1 MSMIEETQYV
11 LKQKL
16 VSLGIN
22 FTITDVEGS
31 DAFQVKGEAASIG
44 DKLSLQDPDGN
55 ELVYIEQQ
63 SFNCYQLSRDG
74 RHLADISRDL
84 MSFRRRRFTI
94 GMSGPDDLE
103 AIGDIL
109 SFEYVVKRGDR
120 KIATFTRQW
129 FRLSDTYFIQI
140 HDPQADQALVL
151 AIAVVIEVV
160 VHGRHNY

>member
-1 MSMIEETQYV
+1 MSNIEETQYV

-22 FTITDVEGS
+22 FTITDVEGRE
-31 DAFQVKGEAASIG
+31 AFQVKGERASIG
-44 DKLSLQDPDGN
+44 DKLSLQDLDGN

-63 SFNCYQLSRDG
+63 SFNLYQLWRDG
-74 RHLADISRDL
+74 TRLADISRDL
-84 MSFRRRRFTI
+84 MTFRRRRFTI

-103 AIGDIL
+103 AIGDFI
-109 SFEYVVKRGDR
+109 SFEYIVKRGDR

-140 HDPQADQALVL
+140 HDPQADKALVL